1 MMAGMAGSDGEL
13 DQVRQVLDEAR
24 RALEAVGKHAA
35 DGHSHSSLPL
45 LIHHLHEVLQA
56 AEGLLTRQ
64 EQYESRLHRTPHPR
78 VERPP
83 RSPLAARDGRS
94 HV

>member
-1 MMAGMAGSDGEL
+1 MPDMTGSGGEL

-35 DGHSHSSLPL
+35 DGHSRSSLPL

-64 EQYESRLHRTPHPR
+64 EQYESRLHRAPHAR
-78 VERPP
+78 VK
-83 RSPLAARDGRS
+83 RSPHAALAAGDGRS

>member
-1 MMAGMAGSDGEL
+1 MTGSNGEL

-24 RALEAVGKHAA
+24 RALEAVGNHAA
-35 DGHSHSSLPL
+35 GGHSHSSLPL
-45 LIHHLHEVLQA
+45 LIHHLHSVLQA

-78 VERPP
+78 VERAQ
-83 RSPLAARDGRS
+83 RSPLAGRDGRS